1 MLPCNILVCS
11 HTEVVSYLA
20 IQWLQSLRL
29 GINLLCYI
37 RCTVSST
44 IGSAVIF
51 TTMMVDMSTTVT
63 TVIPIAAT
71 SFTDTTVTS
80 VVLTTGISVMSTT
93 MTSIIMP
100 TPESMIEFSSIM
112 SSMYVH
118 YCINLLCTSA
128 LR

>member
-1 MLPCNILVCS
+1 
-11 HTEVVSYLA
+11 
-20 IQWLQSLRL
+20 
-29 GINLLCYI
+29 
-37 RCTVSST
+37 
-44 IGSAVIF
+44 
-51 TTMMVDMSTTVT
+51 MMVDMSTTVT